1 MGLFSSISHAA
12 GGLVHGATHAATHNP
27 FSSAVGKGVRF
38 IGKPVVGVVNGGA
51 GAVSRVANN
60 GLSLTDSVAGIGK
73 GLANVAN
80 SNPLLLVGAG
90 VAVLFIMQRK

>member
-27 FSSAVGKGVRF
+27 FTNTIGKGVRF
-38 IGKPVVGVVNGGA
+38 IGKPVTGAVNAGAGVVNRVGGNA
-51 GAVSRVANN
+51 
-60 GLSLTDSVAGIGK
+60 LSLTDSVAGIGK

-90 VAVLFIMQRK
+90 LAVLYIMQRK